1 MANQTPRMP
10 QGFWELV
17 TMLLMQKL
25 GVKEITLTLDD
36 EKVLTQANG
45 VPTLIVKVKQEPQS
59 HSVTLRIYSEEEFI
73 ARQQEQK
80 SSEGK

>member
-1 MANQTPRMP
+1 MPNPTPRMP

-59 HSVTLRIYSEEEFI
+59 HSVTLRIYSEAEFI
-73 ARQQEQK
+73 ARQEQK